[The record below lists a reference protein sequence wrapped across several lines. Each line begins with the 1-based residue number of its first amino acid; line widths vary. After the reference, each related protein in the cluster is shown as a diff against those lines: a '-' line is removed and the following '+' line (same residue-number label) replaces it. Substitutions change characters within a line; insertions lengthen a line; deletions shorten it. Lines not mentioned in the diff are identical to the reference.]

1 MITLLRRSKLLL
13 VALGLLPVVVVGSV
27 SAQGPSDAGRMAG
40 ANERYERGE
49 YAEAAQQYEALVDRG
64 YGGATVYFNL
74 GNAYFQDGDLGRAIL
89 NYLRAREKSPRDAD
103 IRTNLDLARAM
114 TVDRI
119 TAERGS
125 LIESVSFVG
134 RRWATPSELGVAA
147 LLLWV
152 ASGLLIGALL
162 VWRTFHLRRLIRA
175 IAAGLSAAT
184 IASFLLLVSMV
195 LANPYDYT
203 GVVITESV
211 EVVSGPGPQYAEE
224 FTLHSGAQV
233 RLDDSRHGWVRIALP
248 GGELQGWVPAHAL
261 EAVGRMGGG

>member
-1 MITLLRRSKLLL
+1 MIILLRRSILLL
-13 VALGLLPVVVVGSV
+13 AALGTLAVVVAGSA
-27 SAQGPSDAGRMAG
+27 SAQGPSDAARMAG

-64 YGGATVYFNL
+64 YGTAAVYFNL

-147 LLLWV
+147 LLLWA
-152 ASGLLIGALL
+152 ASGLFLGALL

-175 IAAGLSAAT
+175 IAAVLSAAT
-184 IASFLLLVSMV
+184 LASFLLLVSMV
-195 LANPYDYT
+195 LANPYDNT
-203 GVVITESV
+203 GVVIAESV

-233 RLDDSRHGWVRIALP
+233 RVIDSRHGWWRIALP